1 MHMVKNFSD
10 ENSTAYAVG
19 YKLSQLLSQGPTYK
33 DLLMGEGKQ
42 LQTGN
47 PARTSKMQQLKES
60 LDQLLVN
67 GARKLDKNG
76 EIVPTGTLLDPN
88 KQNATLTNAAYG
100 LITPQFF
107 KQLTQLHKRLTDLQN
122 VDAQKTKKVKKKFEA
137 FRKQWFQ
144 FNELFEKDSTNNP
157 LLLIRNLKQAYQ
169 KRQSLLEVNDKAAR
183 GFKDFLNQQKNQAS
197 DITPYPSFISPR
209 EALFLEFYQ
218 DFPPSEQSKQTS
230 KLNLKDAKL
239 NNVQTLSSVIPT
251 NTADWTSEQWQEHA
265 YTLLKSLAQKDI
277 LKDLPPLVGQEDQII
292 YKQKQAYGNLM
303 YEVLDSA
310 RQEQPPNLQLPMY
323 QQLTSWHMNI
333 ANQQPQQANQQSAV
347 DSLRDKLGM
356 NNSPDLDRLHQLQ
369 SLLKT
374 YKQALPS
381 PETAPKSI
389 QKSNTNVVRGAL
401 NVVLFDINKLIEK
414 KDLQFQSNQTPRTS
428 TSSTSTGQSG
438 GEPNSRLT
446 TEIAQDQRQ
455 AFQAVKDYLP
465 ATTNSSGPAQQQPFA
480 YTSDQKAIY
489 LNDFQQ
495 VSTESSAS
503 TDDLEHDYD
512 NQQTASPQQIH
523 YTVSQQPAHEQP
535 SRQESIVQHLSQ
547 SSDEPTTYELEQ
559 DSEMSITAALKLTK
573 QGYEKGKFVA
583 YNNQYEVD
591 ISGINDTRS
600 RRGAPQLSEFM
611 SQAGISNSQRK
622 SLTWQQYAYLQA
634 VDLGLKPTNY
644 NQETIDKTIQHA
656 AHQLEQH
663 NQQQE
668 PDELTPG
675 IQSRHKYS

>member
-1 MHMVKNFSD
+1 MVKNYSD
-10 ENSTAYAVG
+10 KNSNAYAVG

-33 DLLMGEGKQ
+33 DLLMEEGQQ
-42 LQTGN
+42 LQRGN
-47 PARTSKMQQLKES
+47 PANTSKMQQLKES

-67 GARKLDKNG
+67 GAKKLDKNG
-76 EIVPTGTLLDPN
+76 EVVQTGTLLDPN
-88 KQNATLTNAAYG
+88 KKDATLTNAAYG

-122 VDAQKTKKVKKKFEA
+122 VDTQKTKKVKKKFEA
-137 FRKQWFQ
+137 FRKQWSQ

-157 LLLIRNLKQAYQ
+157 LLLIRNVKQAYQ

-209 EALFLEFYQ
+209 EALFVEFYQ

-251 NTADWTSEQWQEHA
+251 NTDNWTSEQWQEHA

-277 LKDLPPLVGQEDQII
+277 LKDLPSLVSQEDQII

-310 RQEQPPNLQLPMY
+310 RQGYPNPQLETY
-323 QQLTSWHMNI
+323 QQLTSWHMDI

-347 DSLRDKLGM
+347 DSLRDKLDM

-401 NVVLFDINKLIEK
+401 NVILFDINKLIEK
-414 KDLQFQSNQTPRTS
+414 KDPQFQSNQTPRTTS

-489 LNDFQQ
+489 LNAFQQ

-503 TDDLEHDYD
+503 IDDLEDDYD

-583 YNNQYEVD
+583 HNNQYEVD
-591 ISGINDTRS
+591 ISGINDTHS

-611 SQAGISNSQRK
+611 SRAGIDNRHRQ

-634 VDLGLKPTNY
+634 VDLGLKPINY
-644 NQETIDKTIQHA
+644 NQRTIDTTIQQA

-663 NQQQE
+663 NQQQQE
-668 PDELTPG
+668 PDQTPT
-675 IQSRHKYS
+675 IESPRQYS